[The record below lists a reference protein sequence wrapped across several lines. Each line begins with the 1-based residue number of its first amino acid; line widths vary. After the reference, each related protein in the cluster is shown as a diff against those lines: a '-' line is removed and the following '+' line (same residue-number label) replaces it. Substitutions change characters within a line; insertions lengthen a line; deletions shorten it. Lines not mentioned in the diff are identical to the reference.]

1 MTNVTGFYTDNN
13 LMIEEILSYN
23 LQLNYTETY
32 ISLPKFEILNQL
44 LVLQFLV
51 CDNFIVT
58 TVVALMPVIYFI
70 FAF

>member
-1 MTNVTGFYTDNN
+1 MMTNVTGFYTNNN

-51 CDNFIVT
+51 VLI
-58 TVVALMPVIYFI
+58 I
-70 FAF
+70 

>member
-13 LMIEEILSYN
+13 LMIEEILGYN

-32 ISLPKFEILNQL
+32 ISLPKLESTSCFA
-44 LVLQFLV
+44 VLSCV
-51 CDNFIVT
+51 NYIVT